1 MTFPVILERPKDMAA
16 VSRRLAALDGK
27 GAALGGGLEIFD
39 PSDAMRS
46 HLPEILI
53 PMRQM
58 ANTSYIEIRGQ
69 TIRIGASTTI
79 AEVSESTG
87 IRRIAWPLSEA
98 AAAVGSPQ
106 IRAQATVVGNLL
118 QRPRCWYFR
127 NGFSCYKNGGQTCP
141 AETGDN
147 RHHAIFDGGPTYSV
161 SHSDISLALHA
172 LQASVVVVA
181 PDGSERI
188 VLIQDLY
195 MDPKKDVTREHILK
209 PGEIIREVQV
219 PGLTD
224 RFTGTFM
231 KIRERGSF
239 DFAIVSAAVVYN
251 NYHGRFEGMKIFL
264 GGVAPRPYIPQKTIE
279 ALQLKKLKR
288 SLLAPAADLSADGAT
303 PLSQNAYKIPLVKN
317 LVRRALESSYDKLSW
332 KPD

>member
-1 MTFPVILERPKDMAA
+1 MTYPVILERPKDLAG
-16 VSRRLAALDGK
+16 VSRRLAALQGK
-27 GAALGGGLEIFD
+27 GAVLGGGLEIFD
-39 PSDAMRS
+39 PSAAMQS
-46 HLPEILI
+46 SLPEILI
-53 PMRQM
+53 PMRQY
-58 ANTSYIEIRGQ
+58 AETSYIEIRGQ
-69 TIRIGASTTI
+69 TIRLGASTTVAEI
-79 AEVSESTG
+79 AESMG

-127 NGFSCYKNGGQTCP
+127 NGFPCYKNGGQLCP

-161 SHSDISLALHA
+161 FHSDIALALHA
-172 LQASVVVVA
+172 LQASVVVVS
-181 PDGSERI
+181 PDATERI

-195 MDPKKDVTREHILK
+195 TDPKKDVTREHILK

-239 DFAIVSAAVVYN
+239 DFAIVSVAVIYN
-251 NYHGRFEGMKIFL
+251 NFHGRFEGMKIFL
-264 GGVAPRPYIPQKTIE
+264 GGVSPRPYVPKKTIE
-279 ALQLKKLKR
+279 ALQFKKLKR
-288 SLLAPAADLSADGAT
+288 VLLVPAADLAADGAQ

-317 LVRRALESSYDKLSW
+317 LVRRALETTYDRLSW